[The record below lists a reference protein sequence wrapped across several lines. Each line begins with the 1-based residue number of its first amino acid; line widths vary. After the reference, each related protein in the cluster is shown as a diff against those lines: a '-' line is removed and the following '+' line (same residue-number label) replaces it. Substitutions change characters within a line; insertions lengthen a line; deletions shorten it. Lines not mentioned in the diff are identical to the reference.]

1 MGFLDKL
8 KGMTGKAVDRH
19 GDKISKGVSKAG
31 DVIDKKTGGKYT
43 DKIKQGEQK
52 VDDSLDALDG
62 KNDDIK

>member
-8 KGMTGKAVDRH
+8 KGMTSNAVDQH

-31 DVIDKKTGGKYT
+31 DVIDEKTGGKYT
-43 DKIKQGEQK
+43 DKIKQGQQQ
-52 VDDSLDALDG
+52 VDDSLDSLDG